1 MANARVFSESLSDLR
16 SQIDT
21 CDDAIMA
28 LLKKRMQI
36 VADVANLKKK
46 QNEPFIRPAR
56 ETQILRRLLAESAP
70 LPTTF
75 VLSLW
80 RTLMMGALQYE
91 NPFHVGHVG
100 EEGLKLGV
108 QLFGAVTPHQG
119 FSDYDNLVH
128 AYVTGDVDYVILPLK
143 QAPLWLASLKDIAGG
158 ILFHLPLMAT
168 SVEAME
174 AIVWGKALPE
184 TSGHDFSWYYL
195 PPGSPPLSHAAQ
207 VAETSTGS
215 LWVTDEK
222 GDEGIKASFWGYTGL
237 LG

>member
-21 CDDAIMA
+21 CDDAIMG

-70 LPTTF
+70 LPASF

-108 QLFGAVTPHQG
+108 QLFGALTPHQG

-128 AYVTGDVDYVILPLK
+128 AYVKGDVDYVILPLK
-143 QAPLWLASLKDIAGG
+143 EASLWLASLKDIAGG

-168 SVEAME
+168 SAEAIE
-174 AIVWGKALPE
+174 AIVWGHGLPE
-184 TSGHDFSWYYL
+184 TSGQDFSWYYVPTWAPAL
-195 PPGSPPLSHAAQ
+195 PDAAQ
-207 VAETSTGS
+207 VAKTSEGS
-215 LWVTDEK
+215 LWVSDEK
-222 GDEGIKASFWGYTGL
+222 QDDIKASFWGYTGL